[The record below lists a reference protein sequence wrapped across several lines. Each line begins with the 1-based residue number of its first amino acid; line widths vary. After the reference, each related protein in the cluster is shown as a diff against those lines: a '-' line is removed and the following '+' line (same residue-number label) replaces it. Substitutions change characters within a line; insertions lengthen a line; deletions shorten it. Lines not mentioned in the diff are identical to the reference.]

1 MFAGAVLGF
10 CLSCR
15 LGEPMIKLFILPI
28 VLLIYG
34 VLVNQSK
41 LDTPLL
47 AAIHISLQSM
57 LIWAVYVQFQ
67 RLWGIRLLLSIF
79 IGAGLLARVAYDSS
93 LSMSVIM
100 SVLETTP
107 DELNSFLQF
116 NLMGVGLTAAILVSL
131 IWAPLPKKR
140 PRYWIPMALG
150 VTYVVIPTWLSLG
163 VLLETPAHRDYVK
176 VGLAKGYS
184 QTGATIEYL
193 IEEDV
198 FWRLPALKN
207 IKGLSDTANFFFRRA
222 DGDSDWSSVES
233 GSSDNDFLVVGL
245 GESLRADHLSIYGYH
260 RETTP
265 VLSERLSDLSVY
277 NNTYSAGPN
286 TWNSLPAILTKVDA
300 YPVLSKSIV
309 NLAKDAGYEVFW
321 FSNHAKN
328 SRWDFSVSAIA
339 EQAHHTYY
347 ASTENAG
354 SVYDVDLV
362 AKLSEVAERQS
373 GKTLVFLHFYGSHMM
388 FEKRYPEPY
397 RIFSS
402 ADSMLDSYD
411 NSVRY
416 TDFVQGEVLKV
427 VSKKKGKYLFLADHG
442 LGDPEGEIALK
453 HDLREPPAV
462 DSLKV
467 PLFTFPKSDLR
478 TQDFPVSLYYFECL
492 FSRWAEIAALELAD
506 DGYCVKALSSP
517 EIVYIDSNMK
527 HQRVTPK

>member
-1 MFAGAVLGF
+1 MFAGLVLARW
-10 CLSCR
+10 LSYR
-15 LGEPMIKLFILPI
+15 FGDPMIKLFILPS

-47 AAIHISLQSM
+47 AAVHISLQSI
-57 LIWAVYVQFQ
+57 LIWALYVQLQ
-67 RLWGIRLLLSIF
+67 RLWGVRLLLSVF

-100 SVLETTP
+100 SVLETTS
-107 DELNSFLQF
+107 DELYSFLQF
-116 NLMGVGLTAAILVSL
+116 NLMGVGLTAVILVSL
-131 IWAPLPKKR
+131 IWAPIPKKH
-140 PRYWIPMALG
+140 PRYWVAIALG
-150 VTYVVIPTWLSLG
+150 VGYVVIPTWWSLG
-163 VLLETPAHRDYVK
+163 TLLESNAHRDYVK

-260 RETTP
+260 RQTTP
-265 VLSERLSDLSVY
+265 ILSERLSDLSVY
-277 NNTYSAGPN
+277 KNTYSAGPN
-286 TWNSLPAILTKVDA
+286 TWNSLPAILTKVDT
-300 YPVLSKSIV
+300 YPTLSKSIV

-339 EQAHHTYY
+339 EQADHTYY
-347 ASTENAG
+347 SSPVKAG

-362 AKLSEVAERQS
+362 DKLSEVAQKQS
-373 GKTLVFLHFYGSHMM
+373 GKTLVFLHFYGSHMT

-397 RIFSS
+397 RVFSS

-416 TDFVQGEVLKV
+416 TDFVQGEVLRV
-427 VSKKKGKYLFLADHG
+427 VSKKNGKYLFLADHG
-442 LGDPEGEIALK
+442 LGDPEGEIPLK

-467 PLFTFPKSDLR
+467 PLFTFPKSALM
-478 TQDFPVSLYYFECL
+478 TQALPVSLYYFECL
-492 FSRWAEIAALELAD
+492 FSRWAEITAFELTR
-506 DGYCVKALSSP
+506 DGYCDKALSSP
-517 EIVYIDSNMK
+517 EVVYIDSNMK
-527 HQRVTPK
+527 HQRVIPQ